1 MTPNMTLAA
10 GLAILTLTGEQAQAA
25 DCGDWGAEDTFKA
38 TENTYFFFKTASA
51 EDIQVCLDAGA
62 NINARTTGMH
72 VSDMTYSNGKVTMAG
87 KTITGNWVEVLGLAA
102 VGMTPLD
109 LATLYNKNPAVIKA
123 LLDAGADA
131 SLEDITGKL
140 PVDLIDED

>member
-1 MTPNMTLAA
+1 
-10 GLAILTLTGEQAQAA
+10 
-25 DCGDWGAEDTFKA
+25 
-38 TENTYFFFKTASA
+38 
-51 EDIQVCLDAGA
+51 
-62 NINARTTGMH
+62 MH